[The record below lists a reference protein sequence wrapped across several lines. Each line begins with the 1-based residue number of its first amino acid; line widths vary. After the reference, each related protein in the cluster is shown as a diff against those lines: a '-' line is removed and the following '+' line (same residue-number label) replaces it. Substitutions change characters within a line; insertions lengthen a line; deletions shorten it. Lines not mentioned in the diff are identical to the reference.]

1 MKMAKNLIEDSSDR
15 LLLGC
20 MKLCENHKN
29 MQRGFDVINSI
40 IEVVEDPN
48 KLSICGS
55 LDELSYRSITVIL
68 FRKNNE
74 IELVLQPNV
83 FPEVEVLHVEGDES
97 PEEIASKVVARIDCL
112 RDELNYRSIYD
123 NPNIRI

>member
-1 MKMAKNLIEDSSDR
+1 MRKDWVKDSSDR
-15 LLLGC
+15 LFLGC
-20 MKLCENHKN
+20 MKLTENYKN
-29 MQRGFDVINSI
+29 MQQSFKVINSI
-40 IEVVEDPN
+40 IEKVADSS